1 MVLNYLTMFVLPVAP
16 MPVGKSSRLRA
27 RKRKLAKGGYSMLKT
42 AVCDLFDIKYPIIQG
57 GMAHVATAELVAA
70 VSNAGGLGIIG
81 AGGCEPNWM
90 REQIHLTRKLTDK
103 PFGVNILLISPFA
116 KEVIEVVLEEKVA
129 VVTTGAGNPGP
140 YISRFKEEGIKI
152 MPVVASVALARR
164 LERAGVDAFIAEGM
178 ESGGEIGQITTM
190 ALVPQVVDC
199 VKLPVVAAGGFA
211 DGRGLVA
218 ALALGAQGIQMGTRF
233 VCSEECI
240 AHPAYKQAIM
250 DASDRSTVISGQS
263 TGYPM
268 RSLENKLTREFL
280 EREKSGVSVEEIMEF
295 GVGKVRLG
303 LLEGDLEGGTLL
315 AGQICGMIKDVK
327 SVKSIIDEI
336 VAEAEAIITK
346 LRNAYGG

>member
-1 MVLNYLTMFVLPVAP
+1 M
-16 MPVGKSSRLRA
+16 LR
-27 RKRKLAKGGYSMLKT
+27 T
-42 AVCDLFDIKYPIIQG
+42 AICDLFNIKYPIIQG

-81 AGGCEPNWM
+81 AGASEPDWV
-90 REQIHLTRKLTDK
+90 REQIHKTREMTDK

-116 KEVIEVVLEEKVA
+116 EQVIDVVLEEKAA

-140 YISRFKEEGIKI
+140 YISRFKEAGIKV

-190 ALVPQVVDC
+190 ALVPQVVDR
-199 VKLPVVAAGGFA
+199 VKAPVVAAGGFA

-240 AHPAYKQAIM
+240 AHQNYKQAIM
-250 DASDRSTVISGQS
+250 DASDRATIITGQS

-268 RSLENKLTREFL
+268 RCLENKLTREFL
-280 EREKSGVSVEEIMEF
+280 VREQAEVSIEEIMEF

-303 LLEGDLEGGTLL
+303 LIEGDLEWGTLL
-315 AGQICGMIKDVK
+315 AGQICGLIKDIKPVRA
-327 SVKSIIDEI
+327 IIDDI
-336 VAEAEAIITK
+336 VAGAEAIIGQ
-346 LRNAYGG
+346 LRSSTEVG